1 MVVAIKEEIVEGE
14 VVDVVGEVVVVE
26 AGEMAIGSALI
37 LGMICFVVY
46 YWVILFCFVL
56 FYFHRLIER
65 FSILECINFRH
76 L

>member
-37 LGMICFVVY
+37 LGMICFDVY
-46 YWVILFCFVL
+46 YWVILFCFIL
-56 FYFHRLIER
+56 F
-65 FSILECINFRH
+65 S
-76 L
+76 